1 VKKYVPIIPRL
12 FTAEISFKGEYVGI
26 NVIDEILWFIKRYNF
41 TSIRVVSKVNNRVIL
56 VNKAIER

>member
-1 VKKYVPIIPRL
+1 MPRL
-12 FTAEISFKGEYVGI
+12 FTAEISFKDEYVGI

-41 TSIRVVSKVNNRVIL
+41 TSIRVVSKANNRVIL